1 MSPGGFDEKMS
12 PQKKLYILIAFY
24 YFMCRNFKGEKKN
37 PYHCKRTSQVSN
49 TS

>member
-1 MSPGGFDEKMS
+1 MSPGGFDEKNVTT
-12 PQKKLYILIAFY
+12 QKIKYINCILLFY
-24 YFMCRNFKGEKKN
+24 VQELKREKKN